1 MLTLGHN
8 RLSQCTWNCV
18 QQIKKYKI
26 SIIIILINTL
36 LDNELLKNGMQ
47 KCTLNY
53 YCVGKARKFCN
64 F

>member
-8 RLSQCTWNCV
+8 RLSQCTWNFV
-18 QQIKKYKI
+18 QQIKKYKT

-47 KCTLNY
+47 KCTHNLY
-53 YCVGKARKFCN
+53 FVGKTRKCCHF
-64 F
+64 